1 MPRRSIYNSTSPS
14 VSNGDQAQ
22 FQCDNEGNLKV
33 ANAGADVIDVTLV
46 ADTSI
51 YANNDV
57 LAVPQEITGVFR
69 HAGGRVKLDSIVV
82 LDGDDQGTA
91 IDLVFFNAS
100 ATLGTINAAISISDA
115 DAAKIVGHVAVAAG
129 DFKDYINSM
138 VAVKTAVGLIMEAAA
153 ASTSLYIGA
162 VVRSGTPTYT
172 ASGIKLKLG
181 FVPA

>member
-1 MPRRSIYNSTSPS
+1 MPRRSIYNSSIPS

-22 FQCDNEGNLKV
+22 FQCDNEANLRV
-33 ANAGADVIDVTLV
+33 SQGGADVISVTLV

-57 LAVPQEITGVFR
+57 LAIPQEVTGVFR
-69 HAGGRVKLDSIVV
+69 QQAGRVKLDSVVV

-91 IDLVFFNAS
+91 IDLVFSDSNI
-100 ATLGTINAAISISDA
+100 TLGTINAAISVSDA
-115 DAAKIVGHVAVAAG
+115 DAAKIVGHVAVAAA

-138 VAVKTAVGLIMEAAA
+138 IAVKTGVGLVMEAAA
-153 ASTSLYIGA
+153 ASTSLWVSA

-172 ASGIKLKLG
+172 ASGLKLKLG